1 MCFVNATFTL
11 ICTWVNDAILF
22 IEGNSGVPPFPLR
35 PLDFQVALFNGQ
47 EGDALVVS
55 CVELCQ
61 VLEKHRHQK
70 KNMCNAVE
78 SISGYHNFI
87 T

>member
-1 MCFVNATFTL
+1 M
-11 ICTWVNDAILF
+11 IYTWVNDGVLLAKS
-22 IEGNSGVPPFPLR
+22 NSGVPPFPLR

-61 VLEKHRHQK
+61 VLPSKEKCVQYGTINIR
-70 KNMCNAVE
+70 
-78 SISGYHNFI
+78 ISLLKI